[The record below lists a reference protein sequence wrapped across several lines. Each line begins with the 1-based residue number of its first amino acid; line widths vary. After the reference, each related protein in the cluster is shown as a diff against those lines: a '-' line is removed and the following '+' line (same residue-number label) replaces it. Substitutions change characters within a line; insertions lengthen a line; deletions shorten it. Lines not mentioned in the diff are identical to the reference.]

1 MFGFWEF
8 AGTIVFLIVLFAG
21 AVTAFKGRWG
31 WFFLGLATGG
41 IIWPLTATA
50 LAKPDSA
57 WSESFYGPDKKAR
70 ARRAFPAKPQGQARP
85 ASPGGPRRPS
95 LLPPPVRK
103 TPDD

>member
-21 AVTAFKGRWG
+21 AVTALKARWG
-31 WFFLGLATGG
+31 WFLLGLATGG

-50 LAKPDSA
+50 LAKPGSA

-70 ARRAFPAKPQGQARP
+70 ARSAFPQTGPDRP
-85 ASPGGPRRPS
+85 APAASRPRRPS
-95 LLPPPVRK
+95 LMPPPVRK

>member
-8 AGTIVFLIVLFAG
+8 AGTIVFLTVMFGG
-21 AVTAFKGRWG
+21 AVTALKGRWG
-31 WFFLGLATGG
+31 WFLVGLATGG
-41 IIWPLTATA
+41 IIWPLTAA
-50 LAKPDSA
+50 VLAKPGSA

-70 ARRAFPAKPQGQARP
+70 ARKAFPAKTQARARP
-85 ASPGGPRRPS
+85 ASPAKPPRPS